1 MTPFVVD
8 TNVAIV
14 ANGRETDADE
24 QCQLSCIRRL
34 RSLAAGEVV
43 AIDNLDLIL
52 AEYKRRLH
60 FSGLPGVGDAFFK
73 HVFNNQYRE
82 EHVRRVVITR
92 SDDARRGFEELPKNA
107 FDPSDRK
114 FLAVSVVAGAVVLNA
129 NDSDWAEQDPL
140 MGRLGVEVRQLCPR
154 YASKTARRGR

>member
-14 ANGRETDADE
+14 ANGRETDVDE
-24 QCQLSCIRRL
+24 ECQLSCITRL
-34 RSLAAGEVV
+34 KSLAAGEVV
-43 AIDNLDLIL
+43 AIDSLGLIL
-52 AEYKRRLH
+52 EEYKKRLD
-60 FSGLPGVGDAFFK
+60 FSGTPGVGDAFFK
-73 HVFNNQYRE
+73 HVFDNQYRE
-82 EHVRRVVITR
+82 EHVRRVDITR
-92 SDDARRGFEELPKNA
+92 SEDAERGFEELSENA

-129 NDSDWAEQDPL
+129 TDSDWAEQDAL
-140 MGRLGVEVRQLCPR
+140 MNGLRVEVTQLCPR